1 MSEQPV
7 SYAIGRALVESLAW
21 LLLLLEQADDNQIDP
36 DTAVRWMENAI
47 NPLWRL
53 STSDR
58 QSLAAFCRALADEKA
73 AGPAMRDALLLLIRA
88 PDLDHVN
95 HAEPI

>member
-7 SYAIGRALVESLAW
+7 SYAIGRALAESLAW
-21 LLLLLEQADDNQIDP
+21 LLLFLEEADDSEIDP

-53 STSDR
+53 PTLDR
-58 QSLAAFCRALADEKA
+58 QSLAAFCRTLADEQA
-73 AGPAMRDALLLLIRA
+73 ADPAMRDALLLLIRA
-88 PDLDHVN
+88 PDLDHDYGT
-95 HAEPI
+95 